1 MIAMPHP
8 AGSPVSVEVAPPR
21 VLTLRQE
28 RAIRTAMQTFV
39 DDDLAFGS
47 LRSAQR
53 WCDCCRAQRSA
64 PGFVDYEC
72 GALCN
77 RCATEYELSRAR
89 GLVLTP
95 AEFLA
100 R

>member
-1 MIAMPHP
+1 MVAVPHL
-8 AGSPVSVEVAPPR
+8 AGSPVSVGVSRPR
-21 VLTLRQE
+21 VLTPKQE

-47 LRSAQR
+47 LRSAHR
-53 WCDCCRAQRSA
+53 WCDCCRAERPA
-64 PGFVDYEC
+64 PGFVDYDC

-89 GLVLTP
+89 GVVWTP

>member
-1 MIAMPHP
+1 MVAVPQP
-8 AGSPVSVEVAPPR
+8 AASSVQVDVSRMR
-21 VLTLRQE
+21 VLTQRQE

-47 LRSAQR
+47 LRSTQR
-53 WCDCCRAQRSA
+53 WCDCCRADRSA
-64 PGFVDYEC
+64 PGFVDYDC

-89 GLVLTP
+89 GLVWTP

>member
-1 MIAMPHP
+1 MPQ
-8 AGSPVSVEVAPPR
+8 PR
-21 VLTLRQE
+21 LLTPTQE

-47 LRSAQR
+47 LQTTRR
-53 WCDCCRAQRSA
+53 WCVRCEGERPA
-64 PGFVDYEC
+64 PGFVEYDC

-89 GLVLTP
+89 GVVWTP
-95 AEFLA
+95 AEFLG